1 MRLDNNSND
10 RLLSVMEGEVGGGSV
25 EVHVQYSA
33 APSLAI
39 ALEQLH
45 FTHTTVGDG
54 AWVGVIH

>member
-10 RLLSVMEGEVGGGSV
+10 RLLSVMEGEVGSV

-39 ALEQLH
+39 ALKQLH
-45 FTHTTVGDG
+45 FTHTTMGDG